1 VPRPVAIAHYRCRL
15 QPSKAMISIHVA
27 GSRPREGEEGR
38 ESKKVSRVET
48 RQVGFHVAAGAKKNK
63 QKNR

>member
-1 VPRPVAIAHYRCRL
+1 
-15 QPSKAMISIHVA
+15 MISIHVA

-38 ESKKVSRVET
+38 ESKKVSRIET